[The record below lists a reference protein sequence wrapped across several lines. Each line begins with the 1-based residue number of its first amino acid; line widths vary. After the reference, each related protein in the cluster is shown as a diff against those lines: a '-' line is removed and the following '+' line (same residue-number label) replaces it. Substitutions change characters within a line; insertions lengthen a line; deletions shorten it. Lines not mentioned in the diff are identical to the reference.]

1 MFDEAFMITI
11 ILVSLMISI
20 RSEHFSLISF
30 TTKFSFTFIYIVYL
44 SSCGVSPL
52 ITIAWQSSLQ
62 KCRSLTPVAFMQY
75 FRCPVKRLTSSTV
88 ELL

>member
-1 MFDEAFMITI
+1 MFGEAFMITI

-20 RSEHFSLISF
+20 SSEYFSLISF

-52 ITIAWQSSLQ
+52 ITIAW
-62 KCRSLTPVAFMQY
+62 
-75 FRCPVKRLTSSTV
+75 
-88 ELL
+88 